1 MSNLFSSCA
10 QRGWP
15 AHGIEG
21 RIRILEYKFSV
32 GVLPS
37 GQPSLMVE
45 REVIRSEIL
54 FASERLRAFREKRT
68 PPTAPDGLP
77 GASPSAMD
85 KRSSD
90 TVGRNGAPARQ
101 INWS

>member
-37 GQPSLMVE
+37 GQPSLMVG
-45 REVIRSEIL
+45 REVIDRKSFSL
-54 FASERLRAFREKRT
+54 PSACARFAKNAPRLRRPMGR
-68 PPTAPDGLP
+68 P
-77 GASPSAMD
+77 GHHRQPWTGGAATLSVGTVHPSG
-85 KRSSD
+85 K
-90 TVGRNGAPARQ
+90 
-101 INWS
+101 